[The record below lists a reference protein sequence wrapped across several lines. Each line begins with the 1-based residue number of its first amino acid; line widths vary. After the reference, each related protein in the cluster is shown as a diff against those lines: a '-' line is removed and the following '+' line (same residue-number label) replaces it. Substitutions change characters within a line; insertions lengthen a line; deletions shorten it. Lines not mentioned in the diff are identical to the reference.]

1 MKIEQRLWTQD
12 KGWEVTMPANFDEPP
27 QLVLVFGGRRIVEE
41 ERYYD
46 LIHSYYPN
54 SHIIECSTAGEIL
67 DTRVRDNSLS
77 VTAVHFEKTT
87 LKFAEIDIVGVDDS
101 LASGEKLAGM
111 LPQVGLVHAMVFSD
125 GLRVNGTALVKGL
138 NDKLPKG
145 VAITGGLVGDGA
157 EFSHT
162 VLGLD
167 HVAKEG
173 KIILIGFYGASL
185 KVGYGSYG
193 GWDAFGVDRTIT
205 KSSGNVL
212 YELDGR
218 PALELYKTYLGD
230 KAAGLPGTGL
240 LFPLRLHLGND
251 GNEDEVVRTILGVNE
266 EDQSMTFAGDMPEGM
281 VVTLM
286 KANFERLIDGATSA
300 GSLSVQSLESLK
312 PELAI
317 LVSCVGRKLV
327 LKERAEEE
335 IEAVSEII
343 GKDAAITGFYSYG
356 ELCPTARGEK
366 QCRLHNQ
373 TMTITA
379 LYED

>member
-12 KGWEVTMPANFDEPP
+12 KGWEVTLPGHFDEAP
-27 QLVLVFGGRRIVEE
+27 QMVLVFGARRILEE
-41 ERYYD
+41 QRYFD
-46 LIHSYYPN
+46 LIHSYYPD

-77 VTAVHFEKTT
+77 VTAIHFEKTT
-87 LKFAEIDIVGVDDS
+87 LKFAEIDIEKVDDS
-101 LASGEKLAGM
+101 LTRGEQLAGM
-111 LPQVGLVHAMVFSD
+111 ITQEGLVHAMVFSD

-138 NDKLPKG
+138 NNKLPSG

-157 EFSHT
+157 EFLHT

-173 KIILIGFYGASL
+173 KIILVGFYGTSL

-205 KSSGNVL
+205 KSAGNVL
-212 YELDGR
+212 YELDGK
-218 PALELYKTYLGD
+218 PALELYKAYLGD

-240 LFPLRLHLGND
+240 LFPLRLRLSKD
-251 GNEDEVVRTILGVNE
+251 GSEDEVVRTILAVNE
-266 EDQSMTFAGDMPEGM
+266 TDQSMTFAGDMPEGTQ
-281 VVTLM
+281 VTLM
-286 KANFERLIDGATSA
+286 KANFDRLIDGATSA

-312 PELAI
+312 PQLAI

-327 LKERAEEE
+327 LKERVEEE
-335 IEAVSEII
+335 IEAVREIV
-343 GKDAAITGFYSYG
+343 GKDAVITGFYSYG
-356 ELCPTARGEK
+356 ELCPTAAGEN

>member
-12 KGWEVTMPANFDEPP
+12 KGWEVTLPQHFDEPP
-27 QLVLVFGGRRIVEE
+27 QMVLVFGARRILQEQ
-41 ERYYD
+41 RYFD
-46 LIHSYYPN
+46 LIHSYYPE

-87 LKFAEIDIVGVDDS
+87 LKFAEIDIEKVDDS
-101 LASGEKLAGM
+101 MTSGEALAAM
-111 LPQVGLVHAMVFSD
+111 MPQEGLVHAMVFSD

-138 NDKLPKG
+138 NNKLPKG

-157 EFSHT
+157 EFLHT

-185 KVGYGSYG
+185 RIGYGSYG
-193 GWDAFGVDRTIT
+193 GWDAFGVDRIIT
-205 KSSGNVL
+205 KSTGNVL
-212 YELDGR
+212 YELDGK

-240 LFPLRLHLGND
+240 LFPLRLRLGKD
-251 GNEDEVVRTILGVNE
+251 GNEDEVVRTILAVNE
-266 EDQSMTFAGDMPEGM
+266 ADQSMTFAGDMPLGTQ
-281 VVTLM
+281 VTLM
-286 KANFERLIDGATSA
+286 KANFDRLIDGATSA
-300 GSLSVQSLESLK
+300 GSMSVKSLESLK
-312 PELAI
+312 PQLAI

-327 LKERAEEE
+327 LKERVEEE
-335 IEAVSEII
+335 VEAVSDII
-343 GKDAAITGFYSYG
+343 GKDAVITGFYSYG
-356 ELCPTARGEK
+356 ELCPTASGEN